1 MRHHAL
7 IPIALL
13 FAAGFGCDF
22 LPECDPLMSVGSI
35 DDQVLPDGS
44 TLEPWV
50 ERLSNVGSDL
60 DDTRWTS
67 DGSPAGMTAVLTEYA
82 EDVLL
87 QDETLCESAKLTTTG
102 EATIGGWPNVFAGPV
117 IVARWGTGLTNSLF
131 MNIDSDGV
139 TLDEARA
146 PFEGWRDHD
155 LRWTFELHDLGV
167 EIFASLRWTSSIAIE
182 IDGVDTLGEQ
192 VLYTPGHPWTDLQP

>member
-7 IPIALL
+7 NPIALL
-13 FAAGFGCDF
+13 FAAGFGCDL
-22 LPECDPLMSVGSI
+22 LPECGAQTSVRPI
-35 DDQVLPDGS
+35 DQNMLPDGS
-44 TLEPWV
+44 TLLPWV
-50 ERLSNVGSDL
+50 ERLSNIGSYL
-60 DDTRWTS
+60 DDTRWVS
-67 DGSPAGMTAVLTEYA
+67 DGSPANMTVVLTEYA
-82 EDVLL
+82 ENVLL
-87 QDETLCESAKLTTTG
+87 QDETPCASASLTTTG
-102 EATIGGWPNVFAGPV
+102 VAVIGAWPNVFGGPV
-117 IVARWGTGLTNSLF
+117 VITRWGTGLTNSLF

-155 LRWTFELHDLGV
+155 LRWVFELHDVGV